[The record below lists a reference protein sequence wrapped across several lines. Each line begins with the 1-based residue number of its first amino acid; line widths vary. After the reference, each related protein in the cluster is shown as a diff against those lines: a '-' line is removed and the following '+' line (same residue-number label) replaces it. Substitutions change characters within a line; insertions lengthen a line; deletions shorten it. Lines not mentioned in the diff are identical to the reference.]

1 VGDDKPAVSE
11 QRSRNMAAIRGK
23 DTIPELKV
31 RSLLHHLGYRF
42 RLHRR
47 DLPGT
52 PDVVMPKHK
61 TVIFVHGCFWHRH
74 PGCRYATTPK
84 NRPEFWALKFKVNS
98 ERDQRQQEQLKV
110 LGWRV
115 EIVWECELR
124 DMVTLTDRLR
134 KIDQA
139 DSMERG

>member
-1 VGDDKPAVSE
+1 MGDDKPAVSE

-23 DTIPELKV
+23 GTTPELKV

-52 PDVVMPKHK
+52 PDVVMPKHR

-84 NRPEFWALKFKVNS
+84 NRSEFWALKFKVNS

-124 DMVTLTDRLR
+124 DMVTLTDKLR

-139 DSMERG
+139 ASMERG

>member
-1 VGDDKPAVSE
+1 MGDDKPAVSE

>member
-1 VGDDKPAVSE
+1 
-11 QRSRNMAAIRGK
+11 MAAIRGK

-84 NRPEFWALKFKVNS
+84 NRPEFWALKFRVNS

-139 DSMERG
+139 ASMERG